1 LEILF
6 AARRRYRGYMKRQ
19 KTIAIIGGGVSG
31 TLTAF
36 HLAQQRVQAEIVL
49 IDPQPAPGLGLA
61 YSTPSQRHLLNVP
74 AGKIS
79 ALPDQPRHFVEWLR
93 ANYDASITES
103 DFAPRAVFGRY
114 IQSLL
119 AATPAVKHRPTVAV
133 DAEISGREVR
143 LDLADGTTLLADA
156 VVLATGNFDPAP
168 MRGVA
173 EEAIHSGA
181 YCHSA
186 WKDSTYTGLPHDAP
200 VVLIGSGL
208 TAVDVLLRLRE
219 IGHSGQVTTISR
231 HGLFPHRHARYEPLQ
246 ADLFAG
252 PPPASARL
260 LLQIVHR
267 AIKAGTDWRA
277 VIDSLRARTNEL
289 WQALPHAE
297 QKRFHRHLQRR
308 WEIVRHR
315 MAPPIADLIDA
326 ELEAGTLTKVRG
338 SVQAVV
344 PSVLGAQVRFRRG
357 GITRE
362 IDAARVINC
371 TGPDTNY
378 RRVNS
383 PLLANLFA
391 KKLIVPGPHGAGLW
405 TSPSGALKDA
415 NGAFSDLIFHVGPG
429 RQGTLLESIAVPE
442 LRQQAKDTAGL
453 LSAAFAKSANQPPN
467 VRRQRLRSRA
477 FARAL

>member
-1 LEILF
+1 V
-6 AARRRYRGYMKRQ
+6 Y
-19 KTIAIIGGGVSG
+19 
-31 TLTAF
+31 
-36 HLAQQRVQAEIVL
+36 
-49 IDPQPAPGLGLA
+49 
-61 YSTPSQRHLLNVP
+61 
-74 AGKIS
+74 
-79 ALPDQPRHFVEWLR
+79 
-93 ANYDASITES
+93 
-103 DFAPRAVFGRY
+103 
-114 IQSLL
+114 
-119 AATPAVKHRPTVAV
+119 
-133 DAEISGREVR
+133 
-143 LDLADGTTLLADA
+143 
-156 VVLATGNFDPAP
+156 
-168 MRGVA
+168 
-173 EEAIHSGA
+173 
-181 YCHSA
+181 
-186 WKDSTYTGLPHDAP
+186 
-200 VVLIGSGL
+200 
-208 TAVDVLLRLRE
+208 
-219 IGHSGQVTTISR
+219 
-231 HGLFPHRHARYEPLQ
+231 
-246 ADLFAG
+246 
-252 PPPASARL
+252 
-260 LLQIVHR
+260 R